1 MRIAIISDI
10 HGNLEALK
18 TVLKDIEN
26 RNIDKIFCLGDI
38 VAKGAHSEECLK
50 LIKEKCDVVLRGN
63 CDNIFD
69 TKAELDYEK
78 KFGLTVKIQQDRID
92 YLKKCLTEE
101 SKQYLRKLPFSYEF
115 YMSGSLIRL
124 FHANPESVDKVVLC
138 EDPYEKQFEQFL
150 PSDKTLSDKIA
161 DVVIYGHLHAQ
172 FMTKLY
178 NRTLINTGSVGNSFN
193 VIRDNKKDADC
204 METTVANYLILS
216 GEYDDRNYNS
226 DLSFE
231 FIKVNYD
238 IDKELI
244 NSTNAIEKEELVKEL
259 KYGIYRNMKKINGN
273 CN

>member
-50 LIKEKCDVVLRGN
+50 LIKEKCEVVLRGN

-101 SKQYLRKLPFSYEF
+101 SKQYLRNLPFSYEF

-124 FHANPESVDKVVLC
+124 FHANPEIVDKVILC

-150 PSDKTLSDKIA
+150 PSDNTLSDKIA

-178 NRTLINTGSVGNSFN
+178 NRTLINTGSIGNSFN
-193 VIRDNKKDADC
+193 VIRDNEKDADC

-216 GEYDDRNYNS
+216 GKYDDRNYNS

-259 KYGIYRNMKKINGN
+259 KYGIYRNMKKISGN